1 MDEQKASVRIMYQF
15 PIRAVIVGGGHRS
28 DIYAELALKKPEKL
42 RIVGLVDP
50 SPRRTE
56 YLKEKYAIPEE
67 NCFSS
72 VEALCKREKLGELV
86 INGTMDQLHV
96 PTAIPTLEKG
106 YDLLLE
112 KPLAI
117 SREEMDTLCETA
129 KKNERY
135 VHLCH
140 VLRYTDF
147 YSTVKRLILDG
158 EIGRP
163 ISLSMSEHVAYAH
176 MGVSFVRGKWRSK
189 SACFAPMLLAKSCH
203 DLDLMTWLMQP
214 YRPVAVSSFGSN
226 LQFTKEQ
233 KPIGATHRCYDG
245 CPHID
250 TCPYSAKSNYAE
262 HDFWSVYAFEATEG
276 QALTYEEREKSL
288 KGDNP
293 FGICAWDFDREGN
306 VDHQTVNVSF
316 EGGAT
321 ATFSMVGGATRAQRS
336 LHLVGTLGEII
347 GVFED
352 NRITLRKIS
361 PHNEKWFEEKEIQT
375 LSSSCGAHA
384 GGDMALIESFIDI
397 LGGKEP
403 DYRACDLDSAAD
415 AYRVAFAA
423 EVAKNEGRTVLL

>member
-1 MDEQKASVRIMYQF
+1 MHQF
-15 PIRAVIVGGGHRS
+15 PIRAVIVGGGHRA
-28 DIYAELALKKPEKL
+28 DIYAELALTKPEKL

-50 SPRRTE
+50 SPDRTE
-56 YLKEKYAIPEE
+56 YLKEKYGIPEQ

-72 VEALCKREKLGELV
+72 VEQLCQRERLGELV

-96 PTAIPTLEKG
+96 PTAVPTLQKG

-112 KPLAI
+112 KPLAV
-117 SREEMDTLCETA
+117 SREEMDTLCRVA
-129 KKNERY
+129 KENGRQ
-135 VHLCH
+135 VHICH

-147 YSTVKRLILDG
+147 YSRIKKLILDG

-176 MGVSFVRGKWRSK
+176 MGVSFVRGKWRSR

-203 DLDLMTWLMQP
+203 DLDLMTWLMEP
-214 YRPVAVSSFGSN
+214 YRPVAVSSFGTN
-226 LQFTKEQ
+226 LQFTKEN
-233 KPIGATHRCYDG
+233 KPIDAPHRCYDG

-262 HDFWSVYAFEATEG
+262 HDFWSMYAFRATEV
-276 QALTYEEREKSL
+276 QALSYEEKEERL

-293 FGICAWDFDREGN
+293 FGICAWDFDREDN

-321 ATFSMVGGATRAQRS
+321 ATFSMVGGAARAQRS

-352 NRITLRKIS
+352 NRITLRKIA
-361 PHNEKWFEEKEIQT
+361 PHHKEWFEETVIET
-375 LSSSCGAHA
+375 TSTAGGAHA
-384 GGDMALIESFIDI
+384 GGDMALIESFVDI

-403 DYRACDLDSAAD
+403 DYRACDLDSAAN
-415 AYRVAFAA
+415 AYRIAFAA
-423 EVAKNEGRTVLL
+423 EVSKNEERTVWL